1 MQWRPLKIDMRDYLL
16 DTNIWAYLFDPKKYP
31 EEYAN
36 VLKQLNKLT
45 SDNKLSISI
54 ITWGEISVGLPG
66 NIQREHLK
74 FLTAVKPLRIGLDT
88 YVAEKYGELRGLLT
102 DKLPKRKKGLNQ
114 EQLVD
119 RFTWLE
125 LGSLENDLWIAA
137 QAITRNLTLVTNDNK
152 GGMKRIRNIAGES
165 LHIENWAKN

>member
-1 MQWRPLKIDMRDYLL
+1 MRDYLL
-16 DTNIWAYLFDPKKYP
+16 DTNIWAYLCFADKYP
-31 EEYAN
+31 KQATN
-36 VLKQLNKLT
+36 VLKRLNKLT

-66 NIQREHLK
+66 SIQRKHLK
-74 FLTAVKPLRIGLDT
+74 FITAVNPSRIGLDT

-102 DKLPKRKKGLNQ
+102 NKLPKRKKGFNP

-125 LGSLENDLWIAA
+125 LGSFENDLWIAA
-137 QAITRNLTLVTNDNK
+137 LAISRNLTLVTNDNNK
-152 GGMKRIRNIAGES
+152 GMKRIREVAGKS
-165 LHIENWAKN
+165 LHIANWAENRK

>member
-1 MQWRPLKIDMRDYLL
+1 MRDYLL
-16 DTNIWAYLFDPKKYP
+16 DTNIWGYLFSNEKFPKLA
-31 EEYAN
+31 AN
-36 VLKQLNKLT
+36 VLKRLNNLS

-74 FLTAVKPLRIGLDT
+74 FITAINPSRIGLDM
-88 YVAEKYGELRGLLT
+88 YVAEKYGELRGHLS
-102 DKLPKRKKGLNQ
+102 DKLPKRKKGLNP

-125 LGSLENDLWIAA
+125 LGSLENDLWITA
-137 QAITRNLTLVTNDNK
+137 QAISRNLTLVTNDNNY
-152 GGMKRIRNIAGES
+152 GMKLIGEIAGDS
-165 LHIENWAKN
+165 LHIENWATDNN